1 MKYRVFG
8 HTTVTVSCV
17 VISKSKLSRDEIFAH
32 AKSQFS
38 GLSAYGGNN
47 GDMTLIGVGNPHETI
62 AADEAVEFDDYA
74 EE

>member
-1 MKYRVFG
+1 MEYKV
-8 HTTVTVSCV
+8 
-17 VISKSKLSRDEIFAH
+17 KFAY

-38 GLSAYGGNN
+38 GLSAYGGNS
-47 GDMTLIGVGNPHETI
+47 GDMTLIGMGNPHETI